1 MREGQKPPRAILG
14 RVFGGQMG
22 SVANLFLKTQSGKP
36 MTAVTAV
43 TAVSGEGIL
52 GDASYGKRKRQV
64 LLIDSETLSEFEL
77 NPGDV
82 RENVTLVN
90 FELARLS
97 PHDQLVLGD
106 ILLAVTGPCEPCSM
120 LDDLRLGLSSD
131 IKGRRGV
138 LATVVRGGELKVGDP
153 ISLAQGEPATS
164 GPYPT

>member
-1 MREGQKPPRAILG
+1 
-14 RVFGGQMG
+14 MG
-22 SVANLFLKTQSGKP
+22 TVANLFLKTQSGKP
-36 MTAVTAV
+36 MTVVTTV

-82 RENVTLVN
+82 RENVTLAG
-90 FELARLS
+90 FELAKLS
-97 PHDQLVLGD
+97 PYDQLMVGE

-120 LDDLRLGLSSD
+120 LDELRLGLSSD

-153 ISLAQGEPATS
+153 ISLAQGEPLQA
-164 GPYPT
+164 GR